1 MPRRTFIPV
10 IGLVG
15 GIGSG
20 KSALA
25 QITADRHNFVIIDAD
40 AIGHDVLRDP
50 SVREAVRARFG
61 GGVFDKQNQILRS
74 ALAQRVFGSSAEASS
89 RRADLEAIVHPAI
102 QKAILQQINTIR
114 SDESAAGVFLDA
126 AVMLEAGWARV
137 VDYIVF
143 VEVPYEVRLKRVEET
158 RNWDDTEL
166 KKREASQLALEKKR
180 ELADFVLQNAADL
193 ESAVAQLE
201 NIVSQILTGA
211 SDL

>member
-1 MPRRTFIPV
+1 MPRRTSIPV

-20 KSALA
+20 KSALTR
-25 QITADRHNFVIIDAD
+25 ITAERHNFVIVDAD

-61 GGVFDKQNQILRS
+61 DDIFDKRNQILRS
-74 ALAQRVFGSSAEASS
+74 ALAHRVFGSSVEASS

-114 SDESAAGVFLDA
+114 SDESAAGIFLDA
-126 AVMLEAGWARV
+126 AVMLEAGWTRV

-158 RNWDDTEL
+158 RNWDETEL
-166 KKREASQLALEKKR
+166 KKREASQLALEEKR
-180 ELADFVLQNAADL
+180 EQADFVLQNAADL
-193 ESAVAQLE
+193 ESGAAQLE
-201 NIVSQILTGA
+201 DIVSQILTGE